1 MAICHI
7 SASVVKRSAGH
18 SAVAAAAYRAGEK
31 LVDERTGDVHDYSR
45 RRGVN
50 AAEILAPPGAP
61 AWALNRETLWNRAE
75 SAERRSD
82 SQVAREI
89 RVAIPIELSRD
100 AGRDLVRDYV
110 QREFVDRGMVADI
123 AWHDEDGRNP
133 HAHILL
139 TMRQIEHE
147 DFGKKVR
154 TWNDKKTLAGWREA
168 WADSTN
174 QALKVHGSTERID
187 HRTLAAQRV
196 DAEARGN
203 RDAALRLDRPPTVHR
218 GRTLTHH
225 PGAAPDRHLRF
236 ADAEAERAIA
246 IGVAEDTIQLESF
259 VAGEAAAQKRLVR
272 EIDEAI
278 HDAIDAIPEET
289 RAEGLAHAAQSPR
302 ALPTPPTIERD
313 VLTAEFLRR
322 LLDAIPEETRAEG
335 LAHAAQSPRAL
346 PTPPTIERD
355 VLTAEFLR
363 RLLDAIPEETRAEGL
378 AHAAQSPRAL
388 PTPPTIERDVLTAEF
403 LRRLLDAIPE
413 ETRAEGLAHAA
424 QSPRALPTPPT
435 IERDVLTAEATR
447 REETRAAA
455 KAAETLK
462 NEQAAAAEAA
472 RRAKTRFEL
481 VQSRVMVD
489 ARHAAAELTHDWR
502 PAPTRALCL
511 AAQKALTEHAA
522 GDRYAATPQ
531 VAGAP
536 LAVGQLRQDLELEI
550 LDVLDVPKPR
560 GARIPPPEPETVAKL
575 VQKVQDLADRRIRHA
590 AMEEGLELPAAAV
603 TDTPSVTVTDTPSV
617 TADTPSVTDTPT
629 PPRAQGTEVK
639 RPSAVDGMPGEAAQP
654 KPDRTGGRE
663 R

>member
-196 DAEARGN
+196 DAEARGD

-302 ALPTPPTIERD
+302 ALPTPPTIERQ
-313 VLTAEFLRR
+313 VLASEFLRRLLDAIPEETRAEGLAHAAQSPRALPTPPTIERQVLASEFLRR

-355 VLTAEFLR
+355 VLTAE
-363 RLLDAIPEETRAEGL
+363 E
-378 AHAAQSPRAL
+378 
-388 PTPPTIERDVLTAEF
+388 
-403 LRRLLDAIPE
+403 
-413 ETRAEGLAHAA
+413 
-424 QSPRALPTPPT
+424 
-435 IERDVLTAEATR
+435 TR

-472 RRAKTRFEL
+472 RGAKTRFEL

-560 GARIPPPEPETVAKL
+560 AARIPPPEPETVAKL

-639 RPSAVDGMPGEAAQP
+639 RPSAVDGMPGGAAQP